1 MGSLNLLDLSNDK
14 YKRYTNIRLRLYL
27 NQTVST
33 ALHLVYRLFNL
44 KESALHLEKNMKE
57 TMYKKEY
64 LPSKLKHLEIIIML
78 VNSNDEEE
86 LEIKNKLNNEVRN
99 EKRKTQSK

>member
-1 MGSLNLLDLSNDK
+1 
-14 YKRYTNIRLRLYL
+14 
-27 NQTVST
+27 
-33 ALHLVYRLFNL
+33 
-44 KESALHLEKNMKE
+44 MKE